1 MESLTDPWNYIA
13 ALINYMSLLV
23 HMDIFGRPRS
33 WYEKKL
39 RIAGSV
45 FFYLILILIPDLGM
59 WENVVM
65 MSLWAGFVMLCIH
78 RFTVLWALLHGF
90 LWNSIG
96 AFCEFF
102 TASLMN
108 LYMDEKMIF
117 SPFCY
122 HIGQVVSNLLLLF
135 IILEIRRIIGRG
147 QRNPDRETGSVIVV
161 LCTFILMIS
170 YSVYHIAMGSLR
182 RSDRYIC
189 ILINALLLFIAFGIV
204 RFYSKLSEHSEL
216 ERKKELYKKQ
226 AEIYQNQAK
235 EYESTMAEFQK
246 IRHDRKNHMIYL
258 EGLIEAGNPR
268 EAEAYIRKL
277 RGVSGRAENT
287 LEIEEKD
294 QEQIKRSGEWK

>member
-1 MESLTDPWNYIA
+1 MLTDPWNYIT

-33 WYEKKL
+33 WYKKDR
-39 RIAGSV
+39 RITGDV
-45 FFYLILILIPDLGM
+45 FFYLILILIPNLGM

-65 MSLWAGFVMLCIH
+65 MSLWAGFAMLCTH

-108 LYMDEKMIF
+108 LCMDEKMIF
-117 SPFCY
+117 SPYFY
-122 HIGQVVSNLLLLF
+122 HMGQVMSNLLLLF

-147 QRNPDRETGSVIVV
+147 QRNPDRETGIAIAV

-170 YSVYHIAMGSLR
+170 YSVSHIAIGSSR

-226 AEIYQNQAK
+226 AEIYQEQAK

-246 IRHDRKNHMIYL
+246 TRHDRKNHMIYL
-258 EGLIEAGNPR
+258 EGLIKAGKTQ

-277 RGVSGRAENT
+277 REMSGRAENT
-287 LEIEEKD
+287 LEIEEKE
-294 QEQIKRSGEWK
+294 QEQMKRSGE

>member
-1 MESLTDPWNYIA
+1 MLTDPWNYIT

-33 WYEKKL
+33 WYKKDR
-39 RIAGSV
+39 RITGDV

-65 MSLWAGFVMLCIH
+65 MSLWAGFAMLCTH

-108 LYMDEKMIF
+108 LCMDEKMIF
-117 SPFCY
+117 SPFFY
-122 HIGQVVSNLLLLF
+122 HMGQVMSNLLLLF

-147 QRNPDRETGSVIVV
+147 QRNPDRETGIAIAV

-170 YSVYHIAMGSLR
+170 YSVSHIAIGSSR

-226 AEIYQNQAK
+226 AEIYQEQAK

-246 IRHDRKNHMIYL
+246 TRHDRKNHMIYL
-258 EGLIEAGNPR
+258 EGLIKAGKTQ

-277 RGVSGRAENT
+277 REMPGRAENT
-287 LEIEEKD
+287 LEIEEKE
-294 QEQIKRSGEWK
+294 QEQMKRSGE

>member
-1 MESLTDPWNYIA
+1 MLTDPWNYIT

-33 WYEKKL
+33 WYKKDR
-39 RIAGSV
+39 RITGDV

-65 MSLWAGFVMLCIH
+65 MSLWAGFAMLCTH

-108 LYMDEKMIF
+108 LCMDEKMIF
-117 SPFCY
+117 SPYFY
-122 HIGQVVSNLLLLF
+122 HMGQVMSNLLLLF

-147 QRNPDRETGSVIVV
+147 QRNSDRETGIAIAV

-170 YSVYHIAMGSLR
+170 YSVSHIAIGSSR

-226 AEIYQNQAK
+226 AEIYQEQAK

-246 IRHDRKNHMIYL
+246 TRHDRKNHMIYL
-258 EGLIEAGNPR
+258 EGLIKAGKIQ

-277 RGVSGRAENT
+277 REMSGRAENT
-287 LEIEEKD
+287 LEIEEKE
-294 QEQIKRSGEWK
+294 QEQMKRSGE

>member
-1 MESLTDPWNYIA
+1 MLTDPWNYIT

-33 WYEKKL
+33 WYKKDR
-39 RIAGSV
+39 RITGDV

-65 MSLWAGFVMLCIH
+65 MSLWAGFAMLCTH

-108 LYMDEKMIF
+108 LCMDEKMIF
-117 SPFCY
+117 SPYFY
-122 HIGQVVSNLLLLF
+122 HMGQVMSNLLLLF

-147 QRNPDRETGSVIVV
+147 QRNPDRETGIAIAV

-170 YSVYHIAMGSLR
+170 YSVSHIAIGSSR

-204 RFYSKLSEHSEL
+204 RFYSKLSEHSEM

-226 AEIYQNQAK
+226 AEIYQEQAK

-246 IRHDRKNHMIYL
+246 TRHDRKNHMIYL
-258 EGLIEAGNPR
+258 EGLIKAGKTQ

-277 RGVSGRAENT
+277 REMSGRAENT
-287 LEIEEKD
+287 LEIEEKE
-294 QEQIKRSGEWK
+294 QEQMKRSGE

>member
-1 MESLTDPWNYIA
+1 MLTDPWNYIT

-33 WYEKKL
+33 WYKKDR
-39 RIAGSV
+39 RITGDV

-65 MSLWAGFVMLCIH
+65 MSLWAGFAMLCTH

-108 LYMDEKMIF
+108 LCMDEKMIF
-117 SPFCY
+117 SPYFY
-122 HIGQVVSNLLLLF
+122 HMGQVMSNLLLLF

-147 QRNPDRETGSVIVV
+147 QRNPDRETGIAIAV

-170 YSVYHIAMGSLR
+170 YSVSHIAIGSSR

-226 AEIYQNQAK
+226 AEIYQEQAK
-235 EYESTMAEFQK
+235 EYESIMAEFQK
-246 IRHDRKNHMIYL
+246 TRHDRKNHMIYL
-258 EGLIEAGNPR
+258 EGLIKTGKIQ

-277 RGVSGRAENT
+277 REMSGRAENT
-287 LEIEEKD
+287 LEIEEKE
-294 QEQIKRSGEWK
+294 QEQMKRSGE

>member
-1 MESLTDPWNYIA
+1 MLTDPWNYIT

-33 WYEKKL
+33 WYKKDR
-39 RIAGSV
+39 RITGDV
-45 FFYLILILIPDLGM
+45 FFYLILILIPNLGM

-65 MSLWAGFVMLCIH
+65 MSLWAGFAMLCTH

-108 LYMDEKMIF
+108 LCMDEKMIF
-117 SPFCY
+117 SPYFY
-122 HIGQVVSNLLLLF
+122 HMGQVMSNLLLLF

-147 QRNPDRETGSVIVV
+147 QRNPDRETGIAIAV

-170 YSVYHIAMGSLR
+170 YSVSHIAIGSSR

-226 AEIYQNQAK
+226 AEIYQEQAK

-246 IRHDRKNHMIYL
+246 TRHDRKNHMIYL
-258 EGLIEAGNPR
+258 EGLIKAGKIQ

-277 RGVSGRAENT
+277 REMSGRAENT
-287 LEIEEKD
+287 LEIEEKE
-294 QEQIKRSGEWK
+294 QEQMKRSGE

>member
-1 MESLTDPWNYIA
+1 MLTDPWNYIT

-33 WYEKKL
+33 WYKKDR
-39 RIAGSV
+39 RITGDV

-65 MSLWAGFVMLCIH
+65 MSLWAGFAMLCTH
-78 RFTVLWALLHGF
+78 RFTVRWALLHGF

-108 LYMDEKMIF
+108 LCMDEKMIF
-117 SPFCY
+117 SPFFY
-122 HIGQVVSNLLLLF
+122 HMGQVMSNLLLLF

-147 QRNPDRETGSVIVV
+147 QRNPDRETGIAIAV

-170 YSVYHIAMGSLR
+170 YSVSHIAIGSSR

-226 AEIYQNQAK
+226 AEIYQEQAK

-246 IRHDRKNHMIYL
+246 TRHDRKNHMIYL
-258 EGLIEAGNPR
+258 EGLIKAGKNQ

-277 RGVSGRAENT
+277 REMSGRAENT
-287 LEIEEKD
+287 LEIEEKE
-294 QEQIKRSGEWK
+294 QEQMKGSGE

>member
-1 MESLTDPWNYIA
+1 
-13 ALINYMSLLV
+13 
-23 HMDIFGRPRS
+23 
-33 WYEKKL
+33 
-39 RIAGSV
+39 
-45 FFYLILILIPDLGM
+45 
-59 WENVVM
+59 M
-65 MSLWAGFVMLCIH
+65 MSLWAGFVMLCTH

-96 AFCEFF
+96 TFSEFL

-122 HIGQVVSNLLLLF
+122 HMGQVVSNLLLLF

-147 QRNPDRETGSVIVV
+147 QRDPDRETGIAIAV

-204 RFYSKLSEHSEL
+204 R
-216 ERKKELYKKQ
+216 
-226 AEIYQNQAK
+226 
-235 EYESTMAEFQK
+235 
-246 IRHDRKNHMIYL
+246 
-258 EGLIEAGNPR
+258 
-268 EAEAYIRKL
+268 
-277 RGVSGRAENT
+277 GVSGRVENT
-287 LEIEEKD
+287 LEIEEKE
-294 QEQIKRSGEWK
+294 QEQMKRNREWK

>member
-1 MESLTDPWNYIA
+1 MLTDPWNYIT

-33 WYEKKL
+33 WYKKDR
-39 RIAGSV
+39 RITGNV

-65 MSLWAGFVMLCIH
+65 MSLWAGFAMLCTH

-108 LYMDEKMIF
+108 LCMDEKMIF
-117 SPFCY
+117 SPFFY
-122 HIGQVVSNLLLLF
+122 HMGQVMSNLLLLF

-147 QRNPDRETGSVIVV
+147 QRNPDRETGIAIAV

-170 YSVYHIAMGSLR
+170 YSVSHIAIGSSR

-226 AEIYQNQAK
+226 AEIYQEQAK

-246 IRHDRKNHMIYL
+246 TRHDRKNHMIYL
-258 EGLIEAGNPR
+258 EGLIKAGKTQEAK
-268 EAEAYIRKL
+268 AYIRKL
-277 RGVSGRAENT
+277 REMSGRAENT
-287 LEIEEKD
+287 LEIEEK
-294 QEQIKRSGEWK
+294 EQKQMKRSGE

>member
-1 MESLTDPWNYIA
+1 MEVLTDPWNYIT

-33 WYEKKL
+33 WYKKDR
-39 RIAGSV
+39 RITGDV

-65 MSLWAGFVMLCIH
+65 MSLWAGFAMLCTH

-108 LYMDEKMIF
+108 LCMDEKMIF
-117 SPFCY
+117 SPYFY
-122 HIGQVVSNLLLLF
+122 HMGQVMSNLLLLF

-147 QRNPDRETGSVIVV
+147 QRNPDRETGIAIAV

-170 YSVYHIAMGSLR
+170 YSVSHIAIGSSR

-226 AEIYQNQAK
+226 AEIYQEQAK

-246 IRHDRKNHMIYL
+246 TRHDRKNHMIYL
-258 EGLIEAGNPR
+258 EGLIKAGKIQ

-277 RGVSGRAENT
+277 REMSGRAENT
-287 LEIEEKD
+287 LEIEEKE
-294 QEQIKRSGEWK
+294 QEQMKRSGE

>member
-1 MESLTDPWNYIA
+1 MLTDPWNYIT

-33 WYEKKL
+33 WYKKDR
-39 RIAGSV
+39 RITGDV

-59 WENVVM
+59 WEKVVM
-65 MSLWAGFVMLCIH
+65 MSLWAGFAMLCTH

-108 LYMDEKMIF
+108 LCMDEKMIF
-117 SPFCY
+117 SPFFY
-122 HIGQVVSNLLLLF
+122 HMGQVMSNLLLLF

-147 QRNPDRETGSVIVV
+147 QRNPDRETGIAIAV

-170 YSVYHIAMGSLR
+170 YSVSHIAIGSSR

-226 AEIYQNQAK
+226 AEIYHEQAK

-246 IRHDRKNHMIYL
+246 TRHDRKNHMIYL
-258 EGLIEAGNPR
+258 EGLIKAGKIQ

-277 RGVSGRAENT
+277 REMSGRAENT
-287 LEIEEKD
+287 LEIEEKE
-294 QEQIKRSGEWK
+294 QEQMKRSGE

>member
-1 MESLTDPWNYIA
+1 MLTDPWNYIT
-13 ALINYMSLLV
+13 ALIDYMSLLV

-33 WYEKKL
+33 WYKKDR
-39 RIAGSV
+39 RITGDV
-45 FFYLILILIPDLGM
+45 FFYLILILIPNLGM

-65 MSLWAGFVMLCIH
+65 MSLWAGFAMLCTH

-108 LYMDEKMIF
+108 LCMDEKMIF
-117 SPFCY
+117 SPYFY
-122 HIGQVVSNLLLLF
+122 HMGQVMSNLLLLF

-147 QRNPDRETGSVIVV
+147 QRNPDRETGIAIAV

-170 YSVYHIAMGSLR
+170 YSVSHIAIGSSR

-226 AEIYQNQAK
+226 AEIYQEQAK

-246 IRHDRKNHMIYL
+246 TRHDRKNHMIYL
-258 EGLIEAGNPR
+258 EGLIKAGKIQ

-277 RGVSGRAENT
+277 REMSGRAENT
-287 LEIEEKD
+287 LEIEEKE
-294 QEQIKRSGEWK
+294 QEQMKRSGE

>member
-1 MESLTDPWNYIA
+1 
-13 ALINYMSLLV
+13 
-23 HMDIFGRPRS
+23 
-33 WYEKKL
+33 
-39 RIAGSV
+39 
-45 FFYLILILIPDLGM
+45 M

-65 MSLWAGFVMLCIH
+65 MSLWAGFAMLCTH

-108 LYMDEKMIF
+108 LCMDEKMIF
-117 SPFCY
+117 SPYFY
-122 HIGQVVSNLLLLF
+122 HMGQVMSNLLLLF

-147 QRNPDRETGSVIVV
+147 QRNPDRETGIAIAV

-170 YSVYHIAMGSLR
+170 YSVSHIAIGSSR

-226 AEIYQNQAK
+226 AEIYQEQAK

-246 IRHDRKNHMIYL
+246 TRHDRKNHMIYL
-258 EGLIEAGNPR
+258 EGLIKAGKNQ

-277 RGVSGRAENT
+277 REMSGRAENT
-287 LEIEEKD
+287 LEIEEKE
-294 QEQIKRSGEWK
+294 QEQMKRSGE

>member
-1 MESLTDPWNYIA
+1 MEPLTDPWNYIA
-13 ALINYMSLLV
+13 ALINYISLLV
-23 HMDIFGRPRS
+23 HMDIFGKSRN
-33 WYEKKL
+33 WYEKER
-39 RIAGSV
+39 RIGGNV

-59 WENVVM
+59 WANVVM
-65 MSLWAGFVMLCIH
+65 MSVWAGFVMLCTH

-102 TASLMN
+102 TASFMN
-108 LYMDEKMIF
+108 LYMDKKMIF

-122 HIGQVVSNLLLLF
+122 HMGQVVSNLLLLF
-135 IILEIRRIIGRG
+135 IMLEIRRIIGRG
-147 QRNPDRETGSVIVV
+147 QKNPDRETGITIAV

-170 YSVYHIAMGSLR
+170 YSIYHIAIGSLR

-204 RFYSKLSEHSEL
+204 RSYSKLSEHSEL
-216 ERKKELYKKQ
+216 KRKKEIYKKQ
-226 AEIYQNQAK
+226 AEIYQKQAK

-258 EGLIEAGNPR
+258 EGLIKAGKIQ

-277 RGVSGRAENT
+277 RGVSGRAEST
-287 LEIEEKD
+287 LEIEEKE
-294 QEQIKRSGEWK
+294 QEQMKRRGEWK

>member
-1 MESLTDPWNYIA
+1 MLTDPWNYIT

-65 MSLWAGFVMLCIH
+65 MSLWAGFVMLCTH

-108 LYMDEKMIF
+108 LCMDEKMIF
-117 SPFCY
+117 SPYFY
-122 HIGQVVSNLLLLF
+122 HMGQVMSNLLLLF

-147 QRNPDRETGSVIVV
+147 QRNPDRETGIAIAV

-170 YSVYHIAMGSLR
+170 YSVSHIAIGSSR

-226 AEIYQNQAK
+226 AEIYQEQAK

-246 IRHDRKNHMIYL
+246 TRHDRKNHTIYL
-258 EGLIEAGNPR
+258 EGPIKAGKTR

-277 RGVSGRAENT
+277 REMSGRAENT
-287 LEIEEKD
+287 LEIEEEE
-294 QEQIKRSGEWK
+294 QEQMKRSGEWK

>member
-1 MESLTDPWNYIA
+1 MLTDPWNYIT

-33 WYEKKL
+33 WYKKDR
-39 RIAGSV
+39 RITGDV

-65 MSLWAGFVMLCIH
+65 MSLWAGFAMLCTH

-108 LYMDEKMIF
+108 LCMDKKMIF
-117 SPFCY
+117 SPFFY
-122 HIGQVVSNLLLLF
+122 HMGQVMSNLLLLF

-147 QRNPDRETGSVIVV
+147 QRNPDRETGIAIAV

-170 YSVYHIAMGSLR
+170 YSVSHIAIGSSR

-226 AEIYQNQAK
+226 AEIYQEQAK

-246 IRHDRKNHMIYL
+246 TRHDRKNHMIYL
-258 EGLIEAGNPR
+258 EGLIKAGKTQ

-277 RGVSGRAENT
+277 REMSGRAENT
-287 LEIEEKD
+287 LEIEEKE
-294 QEQIKRSGEWK
+294 QEQMKRSGE

>member
-1 MESLTDPWNYIA
+1 MLTDPWNYIT

-33 WYEKKL
+33 WYKKDR
-39 RIAGSV
+39 RITGDV

-65 MSLWAGFVMLCIH
+65 MSLWAGFAMLCTH

-108 LYMDEKMIF
+108 LCMDEKMIF
-117 SPFCY
+117 SPFFY
-122 HIGQVVSNLLLLF
+122 HMGQVMSNLLLLF

-147 QRNPDRETGSVIVV
+147 QRNPDRETGIAIAV

-170 YSVYHIAMGSLR
+170 YSVSHIAIGSSR
-182 RSDRYIC
+182 RSDRYI
-189 ILINALLLFIAFGIV
+189 
-204 RFYSKLSEHSEL
+204 
-216 ERKKELYKKQ
+216 
-226 AEIYQNQAK
+226 
-235 EYESTMAEFQK
+235 
-246 IRHDRKNHMIYL
+246 
-258 EGLIEAGNPR
+258 
-268 EAEAYIRKL
+268 
-277 RGVSGRAENT
+277 
-287 LEIEEKD
+287 
-294 QEQIKRSGEWK
+294 

>member
-1 MESLTDPWNYIA
+1 MLTDPWNYIT

-33 WYEKKL
+33 WYKNDR
-39 RIAGSV
+39 RITGDV

-65 MSLWAGFVMLCIH
+65 MSLWAGFAMLCTH

-108 LYMDEKMIF
+108 LCMDEKMIF
-117 SPFCY
+117 SPFFY
-122 HIGQVVSNLLLLF
+122 HMGQVMSNLLLLF

-147 QRNPDRETGSVIVV
+147 QRNPDRETGIAIAV

-170 YSVYHIAMGSLR
+170 YSVSHIAIGSSR

-226 AEIYQNQAK
+226 AEIYQEQAK

-246 IRHDRKNHMIYL
+246 TRHDRKNHMIYL
-258 EGLIEAGNPR
+258 EGLIKAGKTQ

-277 RGVSGRAENT
+277 REMSGRAEST
-287 LEIEEKD
+287 LEIEEKE
-294 QEQIKRSGEWK
+294 QEQMKRSGE

>member
-1 MESLTDPWNYIA
+1 MLTDPWNYIT
-13 ALINYMSLLV
+13 ALIDYMSLLV

-33 WYEKKL
+33 WYKKDR
-39 RIAGSV
+39 RITGDV
-45 FFYLILILIPDLGM
+45 FFYLILILIPNLGM

-65 MSLWAGFVMLCIH
+65 MSLWAGFAMLCTH

-108 LYMDEKMIF
+108 LCMDEKMIF
-117 SPFCY
+117 SPYFY
-122 HIGQVVSNLLLLF
+122 HMGQVMSNLLLLF

-147 QRNPDRETGSVIVV
+147 QRNPDRETGIAIAV

-170 YSVYHIAMGSLR
+170 YSVSHIAIGSSR

-226 AEIYQNQAK
+226 AEIYQEQAK

-246 IRHDRKNHMIYL
+246 TRHDRKNHMIYL
-258 EGLIEAGNPR
+258 EGLIKAGKTQ

-277 RGVSGRAENT
+277 REMSGRAENT
-287 LEIEEKD
+287 LEIEEKE
-294 QEQIKRSGEWK
+294 QEQMKRSGE

>member
-1 MESLTDPWNYIA
+1 MLTGPWNYIT

-33 WYEKKL
+33 WYKKDR
-39 RIAGSV
+39 RITGDV

-65 MSLWAGFVMLCIH
+65 MSLWAGFAMLCTH

-108 LYMDEKMIF
+108 LCMDEKMIF
-117 SPFCY
+117 SPYFY
-122 HIGQVVSNLLLLF
+122 HMGQVMSNLLLLF

-147 QRNPDRETGSVIVV
+147 QRNPDRETGIAIAV

-170 YSVYHIAMGSLR
+170 YSVSHIAIGSSR

-226 AEIYQNQAK
+226 AEIYQEQAK

-246 IRHDRKNHMIYL
+246 TRHDRKNHMIYL
-258 EGLIEAGNPR
+258 EGLIKAGKIQ

-277 RGVSGRAENT
+277 REMSGRAENT
-287 LEIEEKD
+287 LEIEEKE
-294 QEQIKRSGEWK
+294 QEQMKRSGE

>member
-1 MESLTDPWNYIA
+1 MESLADPWNYIA

-65 MSLWAGFVMLCIH
+65 MSLWAGFVMLCTH

-96 AFCEFF
+96 VFSEFL

-122 HIGQVVSNLLLLF
+122 HMGQVV
-135 IILEIRRIIGRG
+135 
-147 QRNPDRETGSVIVV
+147 
-161 LCTFILMIS
+161 
-170 YSVYHIAMGSLR
+170 
-182 RSDRYIC
+182 
-189 ILINALLLFIAFGIV
+189 
-204 RFYSKLSEHSEL
+204 
-216 ERKKELYKKQ
+216 
-226 AEIYQNQAK
+226 
-235 EYESTMAEFQK
+235 
-246 IRHDRKNHMIYL
+246 
-258 EGLIEAGNPR
+258 
-268 EAEAYIRKL
+268 
-277 RGVSGRAENT
+277 
-287 LEIEEKD
+287 
-294 QEQIKRSGEWK
+294 

>member
-1 MESLTDPWNYIA
+1 
-13 ALINYMSLLV
+13 
-23 HMDIFGRPRS
+23 
-33 WYEKKL
+33 
-39 RIAGSV
+39 
-45 FFYLILILIPDLGM
+45 
-59 WENVVM
+59 
-65 MSLWAGFVMLCIH
+65 MLCTH

-96 AFCEFF
+96 AFSEFL

-122 HIGQVVSNLLLLF
+122 HMGQVVSNLLLLF

-147 QRNPDRETGSVIVV
+147 QRNPDRETGIAIAV

-226 AEIYQNQAK
+226 AEIYQKQAE

-258 EGLIEAGNPR
+258 EGLIKAGKTR

-277 RGVSGRAENT
+277 RGVSGRVENT
-287 LEIEEKD
+287 LEIEEKEH
-294 QEQIKRSGEWK
+294 EQMKRSREWK